1 MIQDGIKVI
10 VPFWRGDI
18 YGNGLYNATKSDFEK
33 LGGKVE
39 EGVNYKPHTGNFATS
54 LHRINFLMWNQELK
68 KISTIV
74 SDSIKKYGAN
84 SVGVYTV
91 SYDEITPI
99 LIQAPL
105 FESLGKVRWYGSD
118 SIVENHHLTKNV
130 DSALFAMQTHFA
142 NPLYSIGSSEAEKTT
157 ELKKALEKELHE
169 VGSMTYPANAYD
181 SYWIAS
187 LSLYKNDTLDNNNK
201 ENVTKSFREIVFET
215 AESFDGV
222 SGKIELNN
230 AGDRVGGDYDFWI
243 VNKNNN
249 SKSYEWEIEHSFET
263 AKQCP
268 AGSHSSC

>member
-1 MIQDGIKVI
+1 M
-10 VPFWRGDI
+10 
-18 YGNGLYNATKSDFEK
+18 YA
-33 LGGKVE
+33 
-39 EGVNYKPHTGNFATS
+39 
-54 LHRINFLMWNQELK
+54 
-68 KISTIV
+68 
-74 SDSIKKYGAN
+74 
-84 SVGVYTV
+84 V

-118 SIVENHHLTKNV
+118 SITENHHLTKNV

-157 ELKKALEKELHE
+157 ELKEALEKELHE
-169 VGSMTYPANAYD
+169 VGSITYPANGYD

-187 LSLYKNDTLDNNNK
+187 LSLYKNDTMDNDNK

-215 AESFDGV
+215 AESFDGI

-230 AGDRVGGDYDFWI
+230 AGDRVGGDYDFWV